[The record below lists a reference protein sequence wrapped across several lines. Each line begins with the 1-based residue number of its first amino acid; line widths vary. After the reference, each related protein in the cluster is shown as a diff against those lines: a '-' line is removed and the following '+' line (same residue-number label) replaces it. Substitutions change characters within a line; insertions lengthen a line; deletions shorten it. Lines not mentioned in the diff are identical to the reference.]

1 MSVEEM
7 FATLYAMIHYCTS
20 IAGAAL
26 IVGLIC
32 IIGIFVMLLCLV
44 VIDRK
49 INYMREA
56 MGILPPE
63 SPKPSLFGKRKK
75 RSRRQR
81 TDAPKASLVMVVPN
95 PDTVKAMEKIRQ
107 ETATEEKKD
116 D

>member
-26 IVGLIC
+26 IVGLVC
-32 IIGIFVMLLCLV
+32 IVGIFVMLLCLV

-75 RSRRQR
+75 R
-81 TDAPKASLVMVVPN
+81 TDAPKASIGKVDPN
-95 PDTVKAMEKIRQ
+95 PDTVKAMNP
-107 ETATEEKKD
+107 ETTAEVKKD

>member
-26 IVGLIC
+26 IVGLVC

-49 INYMREA
+49 INYMRAA

-75 RSRRQR
+75 R
-81 TDAPKASLVMVVPN
+81 TDVPKASIGKVELN
-95 PDTVKAMEKIRQ
+95 PDTVKAMNP
-107 ETATEEKKD
+107 ETTTEEKKD

>member
-26 IVGLIC
+26 IVGLVC
-32 IIGIFVMLLCLV
+32 LVGMFVMLLCLV

-56 MGILPPE
+56 MGILPPD
-63 SPKPSLFGKRKK
+63 SPKPSLFGGKK
-75 RSRRQR
+75 MNAD
-81 TDAPKASLVMVVPN
+81 TPKASIGKVEPA
-95 PDTVKAMEKIRQ
+95 PDTVKAMEKISP
-107 ETATEEKKD
+107 ETTVGEKKD

>member
-26 IVGLIC
+26 IVGLVC
-32 IIGIFVMLLCLV
+32 LVGMFVMLLCLV

-56 MGILPPE
+56 MGILPPD
-63 SPKPSLFGKRKK
+63 SPKTSLFGRKK
-75 RSRRQR
+75 KNA
-81 TDAPKASLVMVVPN
+81 DAPASIGKVEPT
-95 PDTVKAMEKIRQ
+95 PDTVKAMEKIRP
-107 ETATEEKKD
+107 ETTVEEKKD

>member
-26 IVGLIC
+26 VVGLIC
-32 IIGIFVMLLCLV
+32 IIGTFVMLLCLV

-63 SPKPSLFGKRKK
+63 SPKQSLFGKKK
-75 RSRRQR
+75 KR
-81 TDAPKASLVMVVPN
+81 TDALEYQNGSRDINRHVDEEDRQKA
-95 PDTVKAMEKIRQ
+95 R
-107 ETATEEKKD
+107 
-116 D
+116 